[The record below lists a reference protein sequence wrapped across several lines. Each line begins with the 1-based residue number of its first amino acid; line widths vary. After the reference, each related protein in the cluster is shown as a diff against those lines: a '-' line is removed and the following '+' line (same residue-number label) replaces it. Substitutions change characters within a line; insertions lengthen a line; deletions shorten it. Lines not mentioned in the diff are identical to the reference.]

1 MNCRI
6 VFAEDQQLIRESV
19 HLLIDGDPELS
30 ILGTA
35 ADGREA
41 LELCRARR
49 PDIMLM
55 DVRMPVM
62 DGLEAARAIRD
73 EALDTKIVLLTT
85 FPDAQMVHEAI
96 MIGVEGF
103 LLKDVEPA
111 VFVQAIRAVARG
123 LVVFQD
129 ALRPFLA
136 AGRLPMT
143 GTQPSNT
150 GLTDK
155 DLDYIRHIV
164 NGLGNK
170 EIAFRESCSEGTV
183 KNRVSAI
190 LSKLGLEARTQIA
203 VFAIKHGLV
212 TDLE

>member
-6 VFAEDQQLIRESV
+6 IFAEDQQLIRESV
-19 HLLIDGDPELS
+19 HLLLDGDPELS
-30 ILGTA
+30 ILDTA

-41 LELCRARR
+41 LELCRAMR
-49 PDIMLM
+49 PDIILM

-73 EALDTKIVLLTT
+73 EGLDTKIALLTT
-85 FPDAQMVHEAI
+85 FPDAEMVHKAI
-96 MIGVEGF
+96 TLGVDGF

-111 VFVQAIRAVARG
+111 VFVRAIRAIAGG

-129 ALRPFLA
+129 ALKPFLA
-136 AGRLPMT
+136 AGRLQPT
-143 GTQPSNT
+143 GAPPSDM

-183 KNRVSAI
+183 KNRVSSI
-190 LSKLGLEARTQIA
+190 LAKLGLEARTQVA
-203 VFAIKHGLV
+203 VFAIKRGLV
-212 TDLE
+212 VDLE